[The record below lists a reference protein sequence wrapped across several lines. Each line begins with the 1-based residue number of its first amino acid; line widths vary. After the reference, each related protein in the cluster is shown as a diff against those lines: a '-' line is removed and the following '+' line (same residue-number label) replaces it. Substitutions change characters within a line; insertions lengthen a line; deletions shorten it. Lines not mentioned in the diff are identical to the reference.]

1 VDKDQVLVTNPRI
14 VIAEQDDET
23 LAQLRE
29 HFAERRS
36 EREIRIKLLAVEHVM
51 RERGLI
57 D

>member
-1 VDKDQVLVTNPRI
+1 MDKDQVLVTNPRI

-29 HFAERRS
+29 HFSERRH